1 MTLWFNINI
10 LIKYKANMASE
21 RVNKIVNE
29 IFADFNVIVDD
40 SLSRYS
46 IYDKTDELM
55 KLSCLIFTFSSD
67 FSSLYINGMLS
78 CGDAASGRNGKSLME
93 LMDRLAASIPNFKFI
108 QLQDGSSLFF
118 CDNRIDLA
126 SLKILT
132 SENAESWYGSL
143 GYKGPTDVTN
153 KNHNR
158 RIANMTV
165 DEALSDR
172 AIIDQTKYNEFKAQT
187 KEFFPNLDTNK
198 LTAKKYVNEIFN
210 YISKLKVSRTDCN
223 DDELKKSTF
232 VSSAINA
239 LGKLLKHNVYLKK
252 PNVSISSGMTGSVSS
267 GTISGKPYASMIPGG
282 IGTGFGGRRGTKR
295 KRRASK
301 KRGKSRKN

>member
-1 MTLWFNINI
+1 
-10 LIKYKANMASE
+10 MASE
-21 RVNKIVNE
+21 LATHVNKIVNE
-29 IFADFNVIVDD
+29 IFADFNIIVDD

-46 IYDKTDELM
+46 IYDKTDKTHET
-55 KLSCLIFTFSSD
+55 SCLMFTFSSD
-67 FSSLYINGMLS
+67 FSSLYINGLLS

-108 QLQDGSSLFF
+108 KLQDGSSLFF

-132 SENAESWYGSL
+132 SDNAESWYGSL
-143 GYKGPTDVTN
+143 GYKGPMDVTN

-158 RIANMTV
+158 RIVNMTV

-172 AIIDQTKYNEFKAQT
+172 AIIDQTKYNQFKAQT
-187 KEFFPNLDTNK
+187 KEFFPNLDTTK
-198 LTAKKYVNEIFN
+198 LTVKKYVNEIFN
-210 YISKLKVSRTDCN
+210 YISKLKVSQTDCN

-239 LGKLLKHNVYLKK
+239 LGNLLKHNVHLKK
-252 PNVSISSGMTGSVSS
+252 PNASILSGMQGSVSS
-267 GTISGKPYASMIPGG
+267 GTISGKQYAIMIPGRA
-282 IGTGFGGRRGTKR
+282 GTGFGGRGKTKR
-295 KRRASK
+295 KRRASRK
-301 KRGKSRKN
+301 HGKIRRN

>member
-1 MTLWFNINI
+1 MVTELFGSEFEVEQNGMSYKVSHGENIC
-10 LIKYKANMASE
+10 LYFKFS
-21 RVNKIVNE
+21 
-29 IFADFNVIVDD
+29 DD
-40 SLSRYS
+40 L
-46 IYDKTDELM
+46 
-55 KLSCLIFTFSSD
+55 
-67 FSSLYINGMLS
+67 SSLYIYTLAT

-108 QLQDGSSLFF
+108 KLQDGSSLFF

-132 SENAESWYGSL
+132 SDNAESWYGSL

-158 RIANMTV
+158 RIVNMTV

-172 AIIDQTKYNEFKAQT
+172 TIIDQTKYNNFKAQN

-198 LTAKKYVNEIFN
+198 LTVKKYVNEIFN
-210 YISKLKVSRTDCN
+210 YISKLKVSQTDCN

-232 VSSAINA
+232 VSSAINT
-239 LGKLLKHNVYLKK
+239 LGKLLKYDVHLKK
-252 PNVSISSGMTGSVSS
+252 PNASILSGMQGSVSS
-267 GTISGKPYASMIPGG
+267 GTISGKPYSIMIPGRA
-282 IGTGFGGRRGTKR
+282 GTGFGGRGKTKR
-295 KRRASK
+295 KRRASRK
-301 KRGKSRKN
+301 HGKIRRN